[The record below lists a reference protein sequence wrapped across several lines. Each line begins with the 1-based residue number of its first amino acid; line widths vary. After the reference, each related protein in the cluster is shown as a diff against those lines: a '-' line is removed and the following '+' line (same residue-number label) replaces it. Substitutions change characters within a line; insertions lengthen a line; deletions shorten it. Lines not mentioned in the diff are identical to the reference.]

1 MNGKIKALM
10 QKYEDENLPNG
21 IVRAYT
27 CKWFME
33 SVDRNVDD
41 LKYGGYNN
49 VRIYRYAD
57 ALLLYAEALVHNS
70 GAGSGDQYL
79 NLVRERAGLGSI
91 NGATLDQ
98 IIEERGIELSM
109 EWGGDRF
116 FDLVRTGKTSEL
128 GSNFK
133 ASEDE
138 FFPTPQEQ
146 IDNHPG
152 LTEPPVSGLFPETF
166 GE

>member
-1 MNGKIKALM
+1 
-10 QKYEDENLPNG
+10 
-21 IVRAYT
+21 
-27 CKWFME
+27 
-33 SVDRNVDD
+33 
-41 LKYGGYNN
+41 
-49 VRIYRYAD
+49 
-57 ALLLYAEALVHNS
+57 
-70 GAGSGDQYL
+70 
-79 NLVRERAGLGSI
+79 
-91 NGATLDQ
+91 LDQ

-128 GSNFK
+128 GSNFT
-133 ASEDE
+133 AGEDE